1 MKGDRH
7 PGKLRIRGTHGFSL
21 IEVMV
26 VMVIVAILATGVVF
40 MFANPTAKVK
50 TQAFELLGEI
60 NYARSVSVTEN
71 QSVAVHFYPVIG
83 AAANYKI
90 CFETTG
96 TKGCNDEAANDILK
110 DVTLRNEVQFY
121 DFSDLTALPADGP
134 TKTPPYSTQAAGKA
148 LANEN
153 GTTFLPAVA
162 PPTPTGNA
170 FVMQPNGTC
179 DQDGAVII
187 YLQSEGDR
195 RKIRGTPYAVVIG
208 NASTGQVKLS
218 RWRSDMVDDAGT
230 PYDDRWSRK

>member
-96 TKGCNDEAANDILK
+96 TEGCNDEAPDDILK

-121 DFSDLTALPADGP
+121 DFSDAIALPSDGP

-148 LANEN
+148 LANDN
-153 GTTFLPAVA
+153 GTTFITAVA
-162 PPTPTGNA
+162 PLVDA
-170 FVMQPNGTC
+170 FVMLPNGTC

-187 YLQSEGDR
+187 YLHSQGDR
-195 RKIRGTPYAVVIG
+195 TKMRGTPYAVVIG
-208 NASTGQVKLS
+208 SASTGQVKLS
-218 RWRSDMVDDAGT
+218 RWRADMDDDVGT
-230 PYDDRWSRK
+230 TYDDRWSRK